1 MLALPLSPLC
11 TNGCVGADP
20 ERFPTSPEDAVSE
33 AEDGDEDGDPPID
46 PRWAALSEL
55 TFDED

>member
-11 TNGCVGADP
+11 AVDCKGVDP
-20 ERFPTSPEDAVSE
+20 ERFSPTQDPSQT
-33 AEDGDEDGDPPID
+33 DGDEEPAID

-55 TFDED
+55 TFDDDEN